1 MCIESL
7 YASNCFSTGGIIALA
22 LGVKNWSVDKC
33 ISHFV
38 KLCDQAFTP
47 RELHKVPG
55 LQKVS
60 ALHHGSSYKT
70 QPLHNALQEELGSEF
85 LFGGPRNSDSTSTT
99 KVAVTATDEAGKKA
113 IIFANYRYSS
123 SNNPSYESYQPS
135 NPELEM
141 KVWEAA
147 AATSA
152 APSYFKPFYH
162 KVAGRC
168 YLDGALY
175 NNNPVRVAHRERRML
190 WPDVLSKDPDI
201 FLSIGTGQSEKYA
214 KNSLETFSQYVRD

>member
-1 MCIESL
+1 
-7 YASNCFSTGGIIALA
+7 
-22 LGVKNWSVDKC
+22 
-33 ISHFV
+33 
-38 KLCDQAFTP
+38 
-47 RELHKVPG
+47 
-55 LQKVS
+55 
-60 ALHHGSSYKT
+60 
-70 QPLHNALQEELGSEF
+70 
-85 LFGGPRNSDSTSTT
+85 
-99 KVAVTATDEAGKKA
+99 
-113 IIFANYRYSS
+113 
-123 SNNPSYESYQPS
+123 
-135 NPELEM
+135 M

-214 KNSLETFSQYVRD
+214 KNSLETFS

>member
-7 YASNCFSTGGIIALA
+7 SASNCFSTGGIIALA

-47 RELHKVPG
+47 RELHGVPG

-85 LFGGPRNSDSTSTT
+85 LFGGSRKSDSTSTT

-113 IIFANYRYSS
+113 IIFANYRYSRVIIQAT
-123 SNNPSYESYQPS
+123 NPTNRQTQ
-135 NPELEM
+135 NL
-141 KVWEAA
+141 
-147 AATSA
+147 
-152 APSYFKPFYH
+152 
-162 KVAGRC
+162 R
-168 YLDGALY
+168 
-175 NNNPVRVAHRERRML
+175 
-190 WPDVLSKDPDI
+190 
-201 FLSIGTGQSEKYA
+201 
-214 KNSLETFSQYVRD
+214 